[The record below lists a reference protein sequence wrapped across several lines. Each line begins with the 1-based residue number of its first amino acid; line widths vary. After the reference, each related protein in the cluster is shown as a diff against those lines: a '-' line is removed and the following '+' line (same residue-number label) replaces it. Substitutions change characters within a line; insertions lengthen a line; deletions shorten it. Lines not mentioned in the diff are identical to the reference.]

1 MVDLEIDSYEYLP
14 LREVVYLTLRK
25 AILKEKLKPGDRL
38 MENTIANK
46 IGVSRTPVRE
56 AIRMLQQDGLVE
68 MIPRKGAHV
77 ANISTQDLTD
87 VLELRKSLERLALAK
102 ACVNITAEQIKELK
116 IAEYF
121 FEKVLAERDYTKIAE
136 ADEKF
141 HDVIMGASG
150 NAKLVE
156 ILGELREQMYRYR
169 LEYLKQEG
177 MLDIITNEHNAIIKA
192 VSKGDVKAAIE
203 ALNLHIDNQYKAI
216 KKMLQERD
224 REK

>member
-1 MVDLEIDSYEYLP
+1 MDFEIDSYEFLP

-102 ACVNITAEQIKELK
+102 ACVNITDDQIKELK
-116 IAEYF
+116 IAEYL
-121 FEKVLAERDYTKIAE
+121 FEKVLAENDFTKIAE

-150 NAKLVE
+150 NKKLVE

-169 LEYLKQEG
+169 LEYLKQDG
-177 MLDIITNEHNAIIKA
+177 MLDIIANEHNEIIKA
-192 VSKGDVKAAIE
+192 VSKADAKAAVE
-203 ALNLHIDNQYKAI
+203 ALNVHIDNQYNAI
-216 KKMLQERD
+216 KKMLKERD
-224 REK
+224 KDE

>member
-1 MVDLEIDSYEYLP
+1 MDFEIDSYEFLP

-116 IAEYF
+116 IAEYL
-121 FEKVLAERDYTKIAE
+121 FEKVISEKDFTKIAE

-169 LEYLKQEG
+169 LEYLKQDG
-177 MLDIITNEHNAIIKA
+177 MLEFITNEHNAIIKA
-192 VSKGDVKAAIE
+192 VSIGDAKAAIE

-224 REK
+224 KEK